1 MLGCKA
7 VKKFESDTC
16 LRSVVKGIVLPNKVV
31 HVSFVSNII
40 QLTFMCFI
48 VPTRLF

>member
-16 LRSVVKGIVLPNKVV
+16 LWSLVKGIVLPNKVV
-31 HVSFVSNII
+31 YASFVINII
-40 QLTFMCFI
+40 QLTSMCFI